1 MKKYF
6 LYGYYGFGNLGDD
19 LLLSAIIKNIR
30 NEDADAKFVI
40 RSFNE
45 GPILGKNIVYTCID
59 RILNNKRQSSKVKK
73 FISYALN
80 LVRYVRNCDTVIVG
94 GGTLIHDTH
103 SMGNL
108 LIIFFMVLFSKL
120 YQKHVY
126 FIGIGIANLNYNM
139 SKRLLKMIV
148 KMSEFFC
155 VRDEESYKELL
166 VNRYDVSKVVK
177 TNDLVYTLWNPLYK
191 KRAKKDYVCNNIGI
205 TLVDGSIDNKK
216 IENVIVPYVNALLKN
231 KANKIILM
239 PFHNMKST
247 DYIYTVSDIDIMYRI
262 KDRIASTQIDIRPVS
277 LNNYLDVYKDLDFVV
292 GMRFHSLVLA
302 AMHSIPFL
310 GIIHD
315 NKIKDICDVFEMD
328 SINVEKINF
337 DELYKKTENMLVK
350 EINFTTLERMQKN
363 AMKNFDFI
371 KGEK

>member
-1 MKKYF
+1 M
-6 LYGYYGFGNLGDD
+6 
-19 LLLSAIIKNIR
+19 
-30 NEDADAKFVI
+30 
-40 RSFNE
+40 
-45 GPILGKNIVYTCID
+45 
-59 RILNNKRQSSKVKK
+59 KK

-80 LVRYVRNCDTVIVG
+80 LVRYIRNCDTVIVG

-247 DYIYTVSDIDIMYRI
+247 DYIYTV
-262 KDRIASTQIDIRPVS
+262 IASTQIDIRPVS